1 MRSKLVRLEP
11 EALAELEAAAVWYD
25 SREPGL
31 GNALLFEVSQLLDL
45 IRQGPAM
52 YAPAPGVPWDLGV
65 RRALLRQFPYVVA
78 FMELPEEI
86 RVLAIAHGKKR
97 PGYWLRRVAAK

>member
-1 MRSKLVRLEP
+1 M
-11 EALAELEAAAVWYD
+11 
-25 SREPGL
+25 
-31 GNALLFEVSQLLDL
+31 DL

-52 YAPAPGVPWDLGV
+52 YAPAPSVPWDLGV

-78 FMELPEEI
+78 FLELPEEI

-97 PGYWLRRVAAK
+97 PGYLSPRGRVILTLTFAIEHMDLGVQDVDL

>member
-1 MRSKLVRLEP
+1 MRSKPVRLDP
-11 EALAELEAAAVWYD
+11 EALAELEAAAIWYD
-25 SREPGL
+25 AQESGL
-31 GNALLFEVSQLLDL
+31 GNALLFEVTQVLDL
-45 IRQGPAM
+45 IRQGPAR

-78 FMELPEEI
+78 FMELTEEI

-97 PGYWLRRVAAK
+97 PGYWRRRVAAK